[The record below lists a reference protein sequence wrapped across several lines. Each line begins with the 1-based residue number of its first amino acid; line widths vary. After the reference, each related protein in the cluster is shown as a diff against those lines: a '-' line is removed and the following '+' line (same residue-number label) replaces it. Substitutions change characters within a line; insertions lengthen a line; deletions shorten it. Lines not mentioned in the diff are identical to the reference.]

1 MCLAIPQR
9 FYETAEFPFS
19 LAQADR
25 SGDNVIIFLV
35 VNTGAWAAARKV
47 MDGIRYGNT
56 FGFRIAT
63 AGGKPA
69 VVGSIKTDGSDIR
82 VLN

>member
-1 MCLAIPQR
+1 M
-9 FYETAEFPFS
+9 
-19 LAQADR
+19 AQADR

-35 VNTGAWAAARKV
+35 VNMGAWAAARKV

-63 AGGKPA
+63 ARGKPA

-82 VLN
+82 VLGGVVKITWSR